1 MRLIALFI
9 ALAITSPLYSQ
20 TENDN
25 VMDSTKSERFQRGW
39 EKLREIDG
47 HAGVNVIESLKDIS
61 PDLGRYIIEY
71 PFGDVYHRDILDHR
85 SKEIA
90 VVAALTAMG
99 NAHPQLKVYLHA
111 ALNVGIS
118 AEELTEIMILMSVY
132 AGFPAS
138 LNGTM
143 TLKEVLEERKAEIE
157 SSEQGLK

>member
-1 MRLIALFI
+1 MKLIALFI
-9 ALAITSPLYSQ
+9 ALAITYPLYSQ
-20 TENDN
+20 TENTTT
-25 VMDSTKSERFQRGW
+25 MDTTKSERFHRGW

-47 HAGVNVIESLKDIS
+47 HAGGNIIESLKDIS

-99 NAHPQLKVYLHA
+99 NAHPQLKVHLHA
-111 ALNVGIS
+111 ALNVGVT
-118 AEELTEIMILMSVY
+118 AEELTEVMILMSVY
-132 AGFPAS
+132 AGFPSS

-143 TLKEVLEERKAEIE
+143 ALKDVLEERKAEN
-157 SSEQGLK
+157 